1 MLRKHEVDFGSPDF
15 HVKLSKPEKED
26 MDVSLSIHSAT
37 FYANKGKTN
46 SAGSLL
52 SSLSQENATVANIW
66 AKKADSVKPSNMK
79 TSFKERKSL
88 KQMSLNTGVRL
99 AAKVGAHRRLASLST
114 LNLVYDV
121 EYKDSNTRKLVRK
134 RVVNG
139 VSVIMNPGELVAIM
153 GPSGSGK
160 TTLLD
165 CIARPAQKAARMK
178 GDVFINGVSTKTSR
192 GLEMHSCSIG
202 YVRQLTT
209 PWDPKLTV
217 LENLVYAARLRLPK
231 SMPLV
236 EKLAIVSQ
244 CIADTGMTGI
254 MDSIVGGLSGGGISG
269 GQKRSLSVALQ
280 MILTPAVLI
289 MDEPTVSAPRISV
302 QLRSSTP
309 SHATS

>member
-1 MLRKHEVDFGSPDF
+1 M
-15 HVKLSKPEKED
+15 
-26 MDVSLSIHSAT
+26 
-37 FYANKGKTN
+37 
-46 SAGSLL
+46 
-52 SSLSQENATVANIW
+52 
-66 AKKADSVKPSNMK
+66 
-79 TSFKERKSL
+79 
-88 KQMSLNTGVRL
+88 
-99 AAKVGAHRRLASLST
+99 
-114 LNLVYDV
+114 
-121 EYKDSNTRKLVRK
+121 
-134 RVVNG
+134 
-139 VSVIMNPGELVAIM
+139 
-153 GPSGSGK
+153 
-160 TTLLD
+160 
-165 CIARPAQKAARMK
+165 
-178 GDVFINGVSTKTSR
+178 
-192 GLEMHSCSIG
+192 
-202 YVRQLTT
+202 RQLTT

-269 GQKRSLSVALQ
+269 GQKRLLSVALQ

>member
-1 MLRKHEVDFGSPDF
+1 M
-15 HVKLSKPEKED
+15 
-26 MDVSLSIHSAT
+26 
-37 FYANKGKTN
+37 
-46 SAGSLL
+46 
-52 SSLSQENATVANIW
+52 
-66 AKKADSVKPSNMK
+66 
-79 TSFKERKSL
+79 
-88 KQMSLNTGVRL
+88 
-99 AAKVGAHRRLASLST
+99 
-114 LNLVYDV
+114 YDV

-139 VSVIMNPGELVAIM
+139 VSVIMNPEACCHHGPIGFGENDAPRLYRTA
-153 GPSGSGK
+153 S
-160 TTLLD
+160 T
-165 CIARPAQKAARMK
+165 KAARMK

-269 GQKRSLSVALQ
+269 GQKRLLSVALQ
-280 MILTPAVLI
+280 MILTLL
-289 MDEPTVSAPRISV
+289 S
-302 QLRSSTP
+302 
-309 SHATS
+309 